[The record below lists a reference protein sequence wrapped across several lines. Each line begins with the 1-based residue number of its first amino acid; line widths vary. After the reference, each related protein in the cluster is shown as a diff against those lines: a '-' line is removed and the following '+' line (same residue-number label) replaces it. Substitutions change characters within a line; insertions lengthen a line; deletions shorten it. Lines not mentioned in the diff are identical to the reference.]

1 MISSSV
7 QGPLAHRALA
17 TLVIACAL
25 WIPGL
30 LGGAGC
36 AAPTFDF
43 SEKWQTPTRGMVV
56 SEHPLATEAG
66 VKMLE
71 MGGNAA
77 DAAVATALALAVV
90 YPQAGNLGGGGFALW
105 VAHDTDEERPTAY
118 DFRET
123 APKALMSELFLN
135 EQAEFVSERSVETA
149 LGVGVP
155 GSPRGLYELHRKHG
169 ELDFWRVARPAIGL
183 ARKGFDV
190 DPILARALARA
201 KYRERLM
208 RHGMAG
214 EIYYRRGRSAGVGM
228 RIVQPEL
235 ARALELF
242 VERGPDIFYSGA
254 IAKRI
259 VETVQDEGGVLTM
272 EDMEAYRIRVYPP
285 LRGWFRGLEILTMPP
300 PSSGGVALLQ
310 VLAMLDGFPLAEER
324 EVTRQKAEDVGE
336 PLVPTD
342 AALSGRA
349 LHWWI
354 EAMRLAF
361 ADRAEHLGDP
371 AFHEVPKNE
380 LLSPE
385 HISAGRISIGELA
398 NHGVGPMILPPRE
411 GDDTTHI
418 SVLDADGN
426 AVSLT
431 TTLNTNFGC
440 GLMTPEFG
448 ILLNNEIDDFAIV
461 AGEPNEY
468 GLVGSQRGANA
479 IEPGKRPLSSM
490 TPTVIRDGGK
500 VVRMVLGSPG
510 GPRIITSV
518 IQVILRKEV
527 YGQSL
532 GDAVESPRLHQQWNP
547 TYTWIEEGWDP
558 VLVQRLR
565 DRTHEVREVESKMG
579 SVQAIF
585 CEVGGEPIGVSD
597 PRRGGSAQAERL
609 DSRGRRL
616 NRRR

>member
-1 MISSSV
+1 MISSSA
-7 QGPLAHRALA
+7 QGPLAHRSRA
-17 TLVIACAL
+17 TLWAWLAL
-25 WIPGL
+25 LW
-30 LGGAGC
+30 AGC

-43 SEKWQTPTRGMVV
+43 SEKWQTPTQGMVV

-90 YPQAGNLGGGGFALW
+90 YPKAGNLGGGGFALW
-105 VAHDTDEERPTAY
+105 VAHETDENPTAY

-123 APKALMSELFLN
+123 APKALTPELFLN
-135 EQAEFVSERSVETA
+135 EAGEFVGERSVETA

-169 ELDFWRVARPAIGL
+169 ELDFWRVARPAIDL
-183 ARKGFDV
+183 ARKGYEV
-190 DPILARALARA
+190 DPELARALARA
-201 KYRERLM
+201 KYRERLL

-214 EIYYRRGRSAGVGM
+214 EIYYRGGRSAGVGTV
-228 RIVQPEL
+228 IVQPEL
-235 ARALELF
+235 ARTLELF
-242 VERGPDIFYSGA
+242 VERGPDIFYRGA
-254 IAKRI
+254 IGKRI
-259 VETVQDEGGVLTM
+259 VETVRAEGGVLSM
-272 EDMEAYRIRVYPP
+272 EDMEAYQIRVEPP

-310 VLAMLDGFPLAEER
+310 VLSMLDGFPLDEER
-324 EVTRQKAEDVGE
+324 ELTRQKAQDMGE
-336 PLVPTD
+336 PLASTD

-371 AFHEVPKNE
+371 TFHEVPKSE

-385 HISAGRISIGELA
+385 HISERRISIGELA
-398 NHGVGPMILPPRE
+398 NPGAGPMVLAPRE
-411 GDDTTHI
+411 GNDTTHI
-418 SVLDADGN
+418 SVLDAEGN

-490 TPTVIRDGGK
+490 TPTVVRDGGR

-518 IQVILRKEV
+518 IQVLLRKEV
-527 YGQSL
+527 YDQSL
-532 GDAVESPRLHQQWNP
+532 GDAVAAPRLHQQWNP
-547 TYTWIEEGWDP
+547 SATFIEEGWDP
-558 VLVQRLR
+558 VLLQRLR
-565 DRTHEVREVESKMG
+565 DRSHELRDYDGSMG
-579 SVQAIF
+579 SVQAIY
-585 CEVGGEPIGVSD
+585 CEVGGKPIGASD
-597 PRRGGSAQAERL
+597 PRRGGNAQLERL